1 MSGAI
6 PLFAEHFVTASILYM
21 QPLAKGEKP
30 RSIASDLIGEPDR
43 IINHKGLIQ
52 QFDWS
57 FTDINDA
64 DEEAW
69 QGFHKLHQ
77 DFINASQPGIELP
90 RIQVESPQDENT
102 VTLCDNLV
110 KTIPYPKLRSLLFK
124 WQDEFE
130 GEGAELRAIAYNG
143 HPVHDMGRGTAARG
157 HCMGILEKGKPTHG
171 QGTTDI
177 DFLIPPS
184 KRKGGHDDTIEFTLK

>member
-21 QPLAKGEKP
+21 QPLEKGEKP

-69 QGFHKLHQ
+69 QGFHRFHQ
-77 DFINASQPGIELP
+77 DFFNASQPHIELP
-90 RIQVESPQDENT
+90 QLQVESAQDENI

-110 KTIPYPKLRSLLFK
+110 NTIPYPRLRSLLFK

-130 GEGAELRAIAYNG
+130 DEGAKLRSISYTG
-143 HPVHDMGRGTAARG
+143 HPVHDIGRGTATRG
-157 HCMGILEKGKPTHG
+157 ICMGSIDSGNPTHG
-171 QGTTDI
+171 QGATDL

-184 KRKGGHDDTIEFTLK
+184 RRKGGRDNTIEFTLK